1 MVTKTIVSRFVGDPP
16 SDEAACRKIA
26 DGPLYPVDEV
36 MALLAKSDARTV
48 RVWTNKCQ
56 RDVQTLSLDTV
67 GLCKLMEIAVQS
79 GRFRGAQW
87 CVQRPNGP
95 WAACDA
101 YSLVHREWIDT
112 ANRYMDI
119 TYYIKFA
126 IAKTGNLLL
135 VASCHQ

>member
-1 MVTKTIVSRFVGDPP
+1 
-16 SDEAACRKIA
+16 
-26 DGPLYPVDEV
+26 

-119 TYYIKFA
+119 SYYIKFA